1 MTERTTNLIQRIF
14 AYYKPSIFLLAIL
27 GTGLNAGALLLEP
40 RYGWFLI
47 VAGNL
52 FFLLL
57 IGHVAARATSALAEV
72 EALKK
77 ESQQNHKLR
86 KAEFVRLRKKAK
98 NAISISKRAKDI
110 SFKAQQISNQIK
122 SESQLASKT
131 IARPLEGTDDTKKIM
146 LQIQREQKRLSQ
158 TLQCVDA
165 RYSFYLQTLPK
176 ENGTWKHNS
185 ENLFKEH
192 HVELPQILKLV
203 LPHAEI
209 GQLNRKIIDR
219 ISQDS
224 EITLVHQMGKVGSS
238 GLYGSLLK
246 AFPSSLILHTHA
258 LNEQAFYKMLYRR
271 LINSG
276 ISSRLLIEQ
285 HYLIT
290 LLLIHELKHKSDK
303 TWNLITLVRDPIAR
317 NISAFFENLDLNLF
331 FPSYLSAK
339 RIEKDEVDFAISTF
353 LSNYPHNLP
362 LNWFDLHIKEVFG
375 IDIFSQPF
383 DKARGYSIY
392 RKDHVNLLLIRL
404 ESLNSCYKDAFN
416 DFMGLQDFE
425 LQSANMASDK
435 VYKDA
440 YTAFKEYLFLPDSY
454 IDQMYNSRYA
464 KHFYTDDELSQ
475 FSTKWLS

>member
-27 GTGLNAGALLLEP
+27 GTGLNAGALLLDP
-40 RYGWFLI
+40 RYGCFLI
-47 VAGNL
+47 IAGNL
-52 FFLLL
+52 FFLLI

-86 KAEFVRLRKKAK
+86 KAEFARLRKRAK

-110 SFKAQQISNQIK
+110 SLKAQQTSHQIK
-122 SESQLASKT
+122 FESQLASKT
-131 IARPLEGTDDTKKIM
+131 VARPLEGIDDAKEIM

-176 ENGTWKHNS
+176 ENGTWNHDSDNV
-185 ENLFKEH
+185 FKEH

-209 GQLNRKIIDR
+209 GQLNRKVIDR

-246 AFPSSLILHTHA
+246 TFPSSLILHTHA

-331 FPSYLSAK
+331 FPSYLSSNK
-339 RIEKDEVDFAISTF
+339 IEKHEVDFAISIF
-353 LSNYPHNLP
+353 LEKYPHDLP
-362 LNWFDLHIKEVFG
+362 LNWFNLHIKDVFG
-375 IDIFSQPF
+375 IDVFSEPF
-383 DKARGYSIY
+383 DRAKGYSIY
-392 RKDHVNLLLIRL
+392 RHDNVNLLLIKL
-404 ESLNSCYKDAFN
+404 EGLNGCHQDAFK
-416 DFMGLQDFE
+416 DFMGIQKFE
-425 LQSANMASDK
+425 LQSTNKASDK
-435 VYKDA
+435 AYKHA
-440 YTAFKEYLFLPDSY
+440 YQAFKERISLPESY
-454 IDQMYNSRYA
+454 IHRMYNSKYA
-464 KHFYTDDELSQ
+464 KHFYDKSELQS
-475 FSTKWLS
+475 FFKKWSS

>member
-1 MTERTTNLIQRIF
+1 MTERTTNLIQRVF
-14 AYYKPSIFLLAIL
+14 AYYKPSIFSLAIL
-27 GTGLNAGALLLEP
+27 GTGLNAGALLLNP

-47 VAGNL
+47 IAGNL
-52 FFLLL
+52 IFLLL
-57 IGHVAARATSALAEV
+57 IGHVAARTTSALAEV
-72 EALKK
+72 EALKE

-86 KAEFVRLRKKAK
+86 KAEFARLRKRAK

-110 SFKAQQISNQIK
+110 SLKAQQTSNQIK

-131 IARPLEGTDDTKKIM
+131 VARPLEGIDDAKEIM

-176 ENGTWKHNS
+176 ENGTWDHSSDNV
-185 ENLFKEH
+185 FKEH

-209 GQLNRKIIDR
+209 GQLNRKVIDR

-238 GLYGSLLK
+238 GLYTSLLK
-246 AFPSSLILHTHA
+246 TFPSSLILHTHA

-331 FPSYLSAK
+331 FPSYLRAN
-339 RIEKDEVDFAISTF
+339 RIERDEVDFAISNF
-353 LSNYPHNLP
+353 LSKYPHNLP
-362 LNWFDLHIKEVFG
+362 LNWFDLHIKDVFG
-375 IDIFSQPF
+375 IDIFSEPF
-383 DKARGYSIY
+383 DKAKGYSIY
-392 RKDHVNLLLIRL
+392 RQDRVNLLLIRL
-404 ESLNSCYKDAFN
+404 ESLNSCYQDAFN
-416 DFMGLQDFE
+416 DFMGLQDFK
-425 LQSANMASDK
+425 LQPGNIGSDK
-435 VYKDA
+435 DYKDI
-440 YTAFKEYLFLPDSY
+440 YKAFKENISLPESY
-454 IDQMYNSRYA
+454 IHQMYNSKYA
-464 KHFYTDDELSQ
+464 KHFYSECELQ
-475 FSTKWLS
+475 NFLKKWSS